1 MWVSEF
7 EQNIPEANGIA
18 KLRLAARASCAAG
31 TITFWWTYLQYH
43 QKLENY
49 MNTVRPVHTGDIE
62 AYATAIHLTTLQ
74 AQCSGKSCAVY
85 AELNPAGTAP
95 TSWTAFPSR
104 WQNKHELGRALMN
117 WLPDTIMSRRLGIG
131 SPCML
136 HVMAVAM
143 L

>member
-1 MWVSEF
+1 
-7 EQNIPEANGIA
+7 
-18 KLRLAARASCAAG
+18 
-31 TITFWWTYLQYH
+31 
-43 QKLENY
+43 
-49 MNTVRPVHTGDIE
+49 MNTVRTVHTGDIE